1 MKKLS
6 IISNQIKNNT
16 YSYTGKGSFE
26 AIVNNNK
33 DLILEW
39 LEDLIPLQKQIDMLR
54 ELENLDFQKRN
65 YTRILTKIF
74 PEEYKEFVSLNILV
88 RDANI
93 IAQYYADEFNITLLY
108 DKLLDHKYLKYP
120 GKYDKYVEYKIFQK
134 FLMMY
139 KDDLSQSLE
148 SQNQSIDNHVE
159 PKQKEIILDSKEDE
173 EMNATEEKNKIEKET
188 TSKTSDEKLNKNK
201 EIKKESKSSKKTDD
215 KDTNWTQLLLGKL
228 K

>member
-33 DLILEW
+33 DMILEW

-54 ELENLDFQKRN
+54 ELENIDFQKRN

-108 DKLLDHKYLKYP
+108 DKLVDHKYLKYP
-120 GKYDKYVEYKIFQK
+120 GKYDKYVEYNIFQK

-148 SQNQSIDNHVE
+148 SQNQSTDNHE
-159 PKQKEIILDSKEDE
+159 KFKSKEIDTIEKNSKISIEKNIRIDE
-173 EMNATEEKNKIEKET
+173 EEIEKDKEA
-188 TSKTSDEKLNKNK
+188 KKL
-201 EIKKESKSSKKTDD
+201 SKKTEE